1 MALFKQMPTA
11 TTQTTVVTRQTG
23 TSLKCEHRGR
33 GPDADLCGGALG
45 RWGGSAIGG
54 GCVGLQR

>member
-1 MALFKQMPTA
+1 MALFKQMPKATA
-11 TTQTTVVTRQTG
+11 QTTVVTRQTG

-33 GPDADLCGGALG
+33 GPDADLCVGARG
-45 RWGGSAIGG
+45 GGSAIGG